1 MGRKGAGFYLMKN
14 HEGYHDPTAG
24 KAIRRAHRAKRRGR
38 SERNGHPLTYRIGDL
53 PGFPVILK

>member
-1 MGRKGAGFYLMKN
+1 MGRAGAGLQMKN

-24 KAIRRAHRAKRRGR
+24 KAIRRAHRRKRTRTKKSG
-38 SERNGHPLTYRIGDL
+38 LTYRIGEL

>member
-1 MGRKGAGFYLMKN
+1 MKN

-38 SERNGHPLTYRIGDL
+38 SERNGHPLTYRIGEL
-53 PGFPVILK
+53 PGFLAILK

>member
-1 MGRKGAGFYLMKN
+1 MRLTN

-38 SERNGHPLTYRIGDL
+38 GGKTRPLTFKVGDL
-53 PGFPVILK
+53 PGFLAILK

>member
-1 MGRKGAGFYLMKN
+1 MMKN
-14 HEGYHDPTAG
+14 HEGYRDPTAG

-38 SERNGHPLTYRIGDL
+38 GTAFHRTLTYRIGEL